1 MLHCQATIRPRFTRK
16 SPINVP
22 LGCYAKPCVNLVIIC
37 QEVMHYFQY
46 GHMQDGEGKDTNIQY
61 PLVYE
66 QNDNAVNDLIYADH

>member
-1 MLHCQATIRPRFTRK
+1 
-16 SPINVP
+16 
-22 LGCYAKPCVNLVIIC
+22 
-37 QEVMHYFQY
+37 MHYFQY